1 MGRKDCTLA
10 EDPGPE
16 AVPRLVE
23 RLRGLAESRDTV
35 TLQSLAKEIGA
46 QGHAPL
52 LLIVATFLILPI
64 GMIPGIGGAL
74 GAIMAVIGL
83 QMLLG
88 RTGLWVP
95 PFLGRR
101 EVQAHRVKAVAHNVR
116 PVADWL
122 RWHLH
127 PRWERLSGGN
137 LSISLIALFLIATG
151 TSLLVL
157 GAIPIAVPVVGIP
170 VTLFAVGLL
179 ARDGV
184 IVAAGYA
191 VILLAA
197 IGIWIIGGT
206 QG

>member
-10 EDPGPE
+10 VDPGPE

-23 RLRGLAESRDTV
+23 RLRGLAESQDTV

-74 GAIMAVIGL
+74 GAIRAVIGL

-95 PFLGRR
+95 PFLGKR
-101 EVQAHRVKAVAHNVR
+101 EIQARRVKAVAHKVR

-157 GAIPIAVPVVGIP
+157 GAIPIAVPLVGIP

-191 VILLAA
+191 VILLAG